1 MTIKEYADAHEFV
14 SVDETELLKHFS
26 LFRTFD
32 RSYFETRNCLNCDGD
47 EKEITKLQAG
57 SWEHA
62 KYCASCNSIVII
74 YEQDRM
80 GGTFTDVI
88 KVYKEKA

>member
-14 SVDETELLKHFS
+14 SVDETELIKHFS
-26 LFRTFD
+26 LFKEFNKD
-32 RSYFETRNCLNCDGD
+32 YFETRNCLNCDGD
-47 EKEITKLQAG
+47 KKGITKLQAG

-62 KYCASCNSIVII
+62 KYCANCNSIVII

-80 GGTFTDVI
+80 SGVCTDVI